1 MIWFLL
7 AAGLLLIVLGVWGGP
22 ATRRRPDKSERI
34 PREATVQEAWDI
46 LTSPVQYDDELIKI
60 PDHRP
65 WFLPG
70 GDRRFQRGLL
80 VGFGAGLLLSALLLP
95 LIAPPAAPVS
105 PEPGQEPGVVLGPGR
120 QDPGAA
126 NPGGQNPGGTGSEPS
141 TEPVL
146 PPTAEPGS
154 GEEEPPAPPETQ
166 PGPESEPGRPATVSV
181 TVEMGS
187 SSQDIAALLREAG
200 LIGEEEEFLAVVR
213 ELGVETQLQAGTF
226 DIPSDASPVEIV
238 NILTH

>member
-22 ATRRRPDKSERI
+22 ATRRRPEKAERI

-80 VGFGAGLLLSALLLP
+80 VGFGGGLLVAALLLP
-95 LIAPPAAPVS
+95 LVARPAPSAE
-105 PEPGQEPGVVLGPGR
+105 PEPGQGTGVVQVPGQPDPGGAAGDPSAEPALPPADPDPASEPGIGEEP
-120 QDPGAA
+120 PS
-126 NPGGQNPGGTGSEPS
+126 GSEPGP
-141 TEPVL
+141 EP
-146 PPTAEPGS
+146 AEP
-154 GEEEPPAPPETQ
+154 AI
-166 PGPESEPGRPATVSV
+166 V
-181 TVEMGS
+181 TVTVDMGS
-187 SSQDIAALLREAG
+187 SSQDIAALLKDAG
-200 LIGEEEEFLAVVR
+200 LVGSEEEFLSVVA
-213 ELGVETQLQAGTF
+213 ELGVETRLQAGTF
-226 DIPSDASPVEIV
+226 EIPKDASPVEIV
-238 NILTH
+238 NLLTQ